1 MEKGLD
7 WLKQEEREEW
17 RLGGQNRDVCGER
30 DHRRL
35 CQGLTCVPE
44 RERERESE
52 SAALAAS
59 RAQYPSV
66 GLGVLGPRVRS

>member
-35 CQGLTCVPE
+35 CQGLTCVPV
-44 RERERESE
+44 RERESE